1 MRESRTFAERTRAL
15 RSDEAKRKFFLVYE
29 GATTEAIYFDALKT
43 KREEIGIDPLIELV
57 PIIRS
62 YSEEGWSNP
71 KKILNRVIEN
81 LEEDRTGRIT
91 YESLLNRMMNYFYD
105 EKILTA
111 SKVQANAIWKLMQE
125 ACENVLTKSLDYDAE
140 LLVSRVDIAIK
151 NEKAFCED
159 IWQLRDKVG
168 SNLGDLI
175 TALRTIEER
184 T

>member
-1 MRESRTFAERTRAL
+1 M
-15 RSDEAKRKFFLVYE
+15 
-29 GATTEAIYFDALKT
+29 
-43 KREEIGIDPLIELV
+43 IE
-57 PIIRS
+57 
-62 YSEEGWSNP
+62 NP
-71 KKILNRVIEN
+71 KVAVKRRYTE
-81 LEEDRTGRIT
+81 
-91 YESLLNRMMNYFYD
+91 YELRKLLPGY
-105 EKILTA
+105 
-111 SKVQANAIWKLMQE
+111 SKN
-125 ACENVLTKSLDYDAE
+125 NYDAE